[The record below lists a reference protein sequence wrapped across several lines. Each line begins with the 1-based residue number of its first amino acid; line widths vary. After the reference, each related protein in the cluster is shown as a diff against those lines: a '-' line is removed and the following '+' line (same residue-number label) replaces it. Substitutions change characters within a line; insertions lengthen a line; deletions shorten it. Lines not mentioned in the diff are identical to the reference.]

1 LQSDDNTQHT
11 RGSELATGIAA
22 MYNKLAERCWILT
35 LGGGVRRL
43 CTMSTPETQKSWSSP
58 DKSKRNTEREGGPV
72 PPLHEFVPSILPIL
86 ATANDTWYDEL
97 A

>member
-1 LQSDDNTQHT
+1 
-11 RGSELATGIAA
+11 
-22 MYNKLAERCWILT
+22 
-35 LGGGVRRL
+35 
-43 CTMSTPETQKSWSSP
+43 MSTPETQKSWSSP

-72 PPLHEFVPSILPIL
+72 PPLHESVPSILPIL